1 MLKRSILLS
10 SGVWIGQQLL
20 EGALGL
26 SPAIA
31 QVTPDRTLGQEASI
45 VQNRFG
51 IQQIGGGATRGT
63 ALFHSFSIFNIG
75 TGDRTYFDSPEGI
88 ATIFSRVTGK
98 GISTIDGTLGVSG
111 KADLFLMNPNGVV
124 FGKNARLDL
133 TGSFTAT
140 TADRILFGAGQ
151 RFTADGTLAMPLLAV
166 NVPIGLQWGSQ
177 GGQIVSQGS
186 NLQVLPGQMLRLL
199 GSGVRLEGGSIRA
212 GRVAI
217 ASVSQNETLM
227 IQPKGDATTRLMTGQ
242 TQFAPIDIQKGASID
257 VSGDIGENVSGNASG
272 FIALLGSR
280 VSIRDGSSLFAN
292 VLGNKRELG
301 SEEIRI
307 AGTEKIEILGDRLQN
322 KLTVIASDTLKN
334 AIGNSANILITTP
347 NLILR
352 DGARIQT
359 RTYGTGNAG
368 SITIRSAN
376 IEASGGLVDVPMANG
391 KTEDIATGIV
401 SRGEEGASGKGG
413 DVRLESDRITLTQ
426 GAEFRAST
434 RGSGNAGDFTV
445 LAKEVTLVGGSSEF
459 LTGFSTS
466 TGNGIDPTIAGR
478 GGNLSLT
485 SDRLAI
491 LSGASVRSGT
501 SGRGDAG
508 SLTLNVRELRVSGLD
523 PTDGTQSSLSTSTN
537 SVTLAN
543 GQRVQASGRSGNLS
557 INASNVQVLDGGSIR
572 SSTTGSGNAG
582 NLTIRSQLLEVG
594 GTARFVGTGRD
605 ILRRSLVSNST
616 SGSGNAGI
624 MSLTSDRIIVRDGA
638 QVSTAT
644 RGSGNNGT
652 MLIKART
659 VDLTGAAPD
668 ERYPTGLFVSVEPT
682 ASGSGGSLRL
692 SADRLTITDGS
703 AISADTF
710 GSGRASDVVLNVR
723 DSILIRGMG
732 SLGLIPS
739 RIGSSSRQALTIAG
753 PEGTPTGSGGNLSVK
768 TGILTIDQGGVLT
781 AATVGVG
788 NAGSIAVVADRIAL
802 KSGGQ
807 ILVGS
812 NGRGN
817 AGNIKLQ
824 TNQLDLARSAS
835 IRAETAQGNGGNVTI
850 DSRDRVLLNT
860 KSNITTNAGSTAN
873 GGNIAIKTTIIVQST
888 NSSITA
894 NAIKGQGGNI
904 TLEAHGILSSQDSR
918 ISAAS
923 ELGIRGK
930 VTQTTPITDD
940 RSATAITEPAP
951 IAPDQILA
959 NSCFSQRNEK
969 QGRFVVT
976 GNGGLPE
983 NPTESM
989 VASIETAPVVAIES
1003 SAIAKLKAVDK
1014 QQVDKQQVEQQQVD
1028 KQSLKNT
1035 SRPEQLPEE
1044 PLPLEEA
1051 TELVKNPD
1059 GSLMLAVGK
1068 PTIQPRESIAC
1079 SRSVA
1084 PIIR

>member
-1 MLKRSILLS
+1 MLKRSILLG

-20 EGALGL
+20 GDVLGMT
-26 SPAIA
+26 SAIA
-31 QVTPDRTLGQEASI
+31 QVTPDRTLGKESST

-51 IQQIGGGATRGT
+51 TQQIGGGAMRGT
-63 ALFHSFSIFNIG
+63 TLFHSFSVFNIG
-75 TGDRTYFDSPEGI
+75 TGDRAYFDSPDGI

-98 GISTIDGTLGVSG
+98 SVSTIDGTLGVSG
-111 KADLFLMNPNGVV
+111 KADLFLMNPNGVI

-133 TGSFTAT
+133 PGSLTVT
-140 TADRILFGAGQ
+140 TADRIKFGAGQ
-151 RFTADGTLAMPLLAV
+151 IFAADGTQAVPLLAV
-166 NVPIGLQWGSQ
+166 NVPTGLQWGNQ
-177 GGQIVSQGS
+177 LGQVVSQGA
-186 NLQVLPGQMLRLL
+186 NLQVLPGQTLRLL
-199 GSGVRLEGGSIRA
+199 GNGVRLEGGSIRA
-212 GRVAI
+212 GKVAI
-217 ASVSQNETLM
+217 ASVSQNETLT
-227 IQPKGDATTRLMTGQ
+227 IQPTGDVTTGMTIGS
-242 TQFAPIDIQKGASID
+242 TKLSPIDIQKGASID
-257 VSGDIGENVSGNASG
+257 VSGNASG
-272 FIALLGSR
+272 FVSLLGSI
-280 VSIRDGSSLFAN
+280 VSIRDGSSIVAD
-292 VLGNKRELG
+292 VYGNGRESA
-301 SEEIRI
+301 SEGIRI
-307 AGTEKIEILGDRLQN
+307 TGTEKIEILGDPVQN
-322 KLTVIASDTLKN
+322 KPTYITSDSLKN
-334 AIGNSANILITTP
+334 ATGDSADILITTP
-347 NLILR
+347 NLILK

-359 RTYGTGNAG
+359 RTYGPGNG
-368 SITIRSAN
+368 GNITVRSAN
-376 IEASGGLVDVPMANG
+376 IEASGGLVGVLLPNG

-401 SRGEEGASGKGG
+401 SRGEAGSSGNGG
-413 DVRLESDRITLTQ
+413 NVRLEGDRITLTQ

-434 RGSGNAGDFTV
+434 WGSGSAGDFTV
-445 LAKEVTLVGGSSEF
+445 LAKDVTLVGGSLEF

-466 TGNGIDPTIAGR
+466 TGNGTDPTIAGQ

-485 SDRLAI
+485 SDRLTV
-491 LSGASVRSGT
+491 LNGASVRSGT

-508 SLTLNVRELRVSGLD
+508 NLTLNVRDLLVSGLD
-523 PTDGTQSSLSTSTN
+523 PTDGTQSSISTSTN

-543 GQRVQASGRSGNLS
+543 GQRVQVSGRSGDLS
-557 INASNVQVLDGGSIR
+557 IDASSIQVLDGGIIR
-572 SSTTGSGNAG
+572 SSSSGSGNAG

-594 GTARFVGTGRD
+594 GSQRFVGSANPF
-605 ILRRSLVSNST
+605 LRRSGVSNST

-652 MLIKART
+652 MVVIAKT
-659 VDLTGAAPD
+659 VDLIGAAPD
-668 ERYPTGLFVSVEPT
+668 ERYPTGLFVSVEPN
-682 ASGSGGSLRL
+682 ASGGGGSLRL

-732 SLGLIPS
+732 PLGLIPS
-739 RIGSSSRQALTIAG
+739 RIGSSSRQVPTIAG
-753 PEGTPTGSGGNLSVK
+753 PTGTPRGSGGNLSVN
-768 TGILTIDQGGVLT
+768 TGTLTIDQGGILT

-824 TNQLDLARSAS
+824 SNQLDLNTSAA

-850 DSRDRVLLNT
+850 DSRDRVLLTN
-860 KSNITTNAGSTAN
+860 KSSITTDAGNNAN
-873 GGNIAIKTTIIVQST
+873 GGNINIKTNVIVQSE
-888 NSSITA
+888 NSAITA
-894 NAIKGQGGNI
+894 NAIKGRGGNI
-904 TLEAHGILSSQDSR
+904 TIEANGILSSQNSR

-940 RSATAITEPAP
+940 RSATAIAEPAP

-959 NSCFSQRNEK
+959 NSCFAQRNEK

-983 NPTESM
+983 NPTESI

-1003 SAIAKLKAVDK
+1003 SVIAKLKSTDK
-1014 QQVDKQQVEQQQVD
+1014 IHSKTI
-1028 KQSLKNT
+1028 S
-1035 SRPEQLPEE
+1035 SPERLPEE
-1044 PLPLEEA
+1044 SHSRSSLPLEEA
-1051 TELVKNPD
+1051 TELVKKSD
-1059 GSLMLAVGK
+1059 GSLILAVGK
-1068 PTIQPRESIAC
+1068 PTLQPRESIVC
-1079 SRSVA
+1079 SR
-1084 PIIR
+1084 